1 MIDGHEGCLPE
12 LNSYEMNILFVF
24 NDADSNSSGV
34 KSQHAASDGVLTV
47 KYGLYA

>member
-1 MIDGHEGCLPE
+1 MDGHEFRLPE
-12 LNSYEMNILFVF
+12 LNSDEMNILFVF
-24 NDADSNSSGV
+24 NCADSNSSRV